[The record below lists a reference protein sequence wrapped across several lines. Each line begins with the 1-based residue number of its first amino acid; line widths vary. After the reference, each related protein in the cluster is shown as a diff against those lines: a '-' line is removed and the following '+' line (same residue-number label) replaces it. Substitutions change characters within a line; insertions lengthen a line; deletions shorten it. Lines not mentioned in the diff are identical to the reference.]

1 MHVVRKDLL
10 EGLEILNKAIRAKNS
25 KLLLDCDGNKMR
37 MVINNFSSQA
47 EYTLPASGVI
57 RICIDSIVLE
67 NFIRNITSET
77 VEFTINANNSAIKVS
92 GNDNILSLASV
103 PEYSEMEAPN
113 IQPQIS
119 ITSDELSVLLKNVI
133 PFAGKGTGVELEFD
147 DGILNTSATDMHDF
161 IMCKTLTEDYL
172 EPITAYVLPEDL
184 EIVMRIVKNFE
195 LAVEITIGN
204 KNIKWACGN
213 SIIITRNSSIIFPD
227 KEKLDC
233 INFKFYI
240 NMYRE
245 DLLEAV
251 KQVASLITK
260 GEGSMKI
267 TFYTES
273 IIVEAST
280 QNEYIKYTLLTEH
293 NMPVNSVLFVHPES
307 LLLALNIIKDSEF
320 KILLDE
326 KMGILKM
333 QSENL
338 VIINALM
345 RR

>member
-1 MHVVRKDLL
+1 MHVVRTDLL
-10 EGLEILNKAIRAKNS
+10 EGLEMLNKAVHAKNS

-47 EYTLPASGVI
+47 EYTLPASGAI

-77 VEFTINANNSAIKVS
+77 VEFTINTNSAIKVS
-92 GNDNILSLASV
+92 GNDNMLSLASV
-103 PEYSEMEAPN
+103 PEYSEMEAPD

-119 ITSDELSVLLKNVI
+119 VTSDELSALLKNVI

-161 IMCKTLTEDYL
+161 IMCKTLTEDSL

-195 LAVEITIGN
+195 QAVEITIGN

-213 SIIITRNSSIIFPD
+213 SIIITRNSLIIFPD
-227 KEKLDC
+227 KKKLDY

-240 NMYRE
+240 SMCRE

-260 GEGSMKI
+260 GAGSMKI
-267 TFYTES
+267 TFYAES

-293 NMPVNSVLFVHPES
+293 NIPVNSVLFVHPES